1 MNRFI
6 KSKYSVNAPI
16 IAFLPDISTVSEAE
30 YIFLIF
36 CVSYAVKP
44 TKIKTPNIEI
54 TKCIIVDFKKIFTS
68 EAIIIPISPIIKKE
82 PSLVRSL
89 LVVYP

>member
-6 KSKYSVNAPI
+6 KSKYNVNAPI

-36 CVSYAVKP
+36 CVSYAVRP
-44 TKIKTPNIEI
+44 TKIKTPKIEI
-54 TKCIIVDFKKIFTS
+54 TKYIIADFKKIFTN
-68 EAIIIPISPIIKKE
+68 EAIIIPIKPIIKNE
-82 PSLVRSL
+82 PNLVKSL
-89 LVVYP
+89 LVV